1 MNPVELAH
9 IIINMGIR
17 ANRPVSNLHLQKIL
31 YFTNLVYLQ
40 NNHVFLVNENSFEAW
55 MHGPV
60 VPKVYYNYSMYG
72 GIPISKAEPEPAFIS
87 NASGRI
93 LNAGEEQEVRS
104 FIERLINIDPW
115 TLVDYSH
122 SIGGAWEKTYQISP
136 FGPIDPTLIR
146 REAGI

>member
-9 IIINMGIR
+9 IIINMGIQ

-60 VPKVYYNYSMYG
+60 VPKVYYNYSIYG
-72 GIPISKAEPEPAFIS
+72 GIPISKAEPEPTFIS

-104 FIERLINIDPW
+104 FIERLMNIDPW

-122 SIGGAWEKTYQISP
+122 RIGGAWEKTYQIST
-136 FGPIDPTLIR
+136 FGPINPALIR
-146 REAGI
+146 KEAGI